1 MEEIIKQMEEEA
13 VQKQK
18 AVATVAEEIERYK
31 RINEKTRI
39 VVFMLA
45 VKYGKVKEVGE
56 MVKEDPS
63 LVTCQ
68 YNGQTALYVA
78 VSENQMHIINVLLS
92 SGADPYEEAAFEI
105 ALEKG
110 YHPIV
115 FMIESWRRV
124 LLDDKEKQWRK
135 EQGVYDVS
143 EEEDES
149 DDE

>member
-1 MEEIIKQMEEEA
+1 MEEEA
-13 VQKQK
+13 VKKQK
-18 AVATVAEEIERYK
+18 AVATVATVVEEIERYK
-31 RINEKTRI
+31 RINNKTRI

-45 VKYGKVKEVGE
+45 AKYGKVKEVGE

-78 VSENQMHIINVLLS
+78 ASENQMHIINVLLS

-124 LLDDKEKQWRK
+124 LLDYKEKQWRK

-143 EEEDES
+143 EEDESEEDES